1 MQLKP
6 PQIDAHLAKGLAPL
20 YLVAGEEPL
29 LIQETLD
36 AIRAR
41 ARAEGYSE
49 REVLDAERGFEWQRL
64 VDSCASLSLF
74 ASRRIVEVRMAAGP
88 DDAGRKL
95 LQEVAQRPPQDVLL
109 LVVCGALDSR
119 AREAPWYK
127 ALDGAGVS
135 VYAWPVKTGEF
146 PSWLEARC
154 RAAGVALEPDAARL
168 LAERTEGNLLAAAQ
182 DVAKLALLFPGK
194 RVTAEELAQAVA
206 DSARFEAFDL
216 NDRVLDGDAAG
227 AVRSLERLREEG
239 VAPLEVLGALL
250 WTLRQLIKAS
260 LAYARTRDA
269 PSACDTA
276 GIRRFQQSRY
286 IKALP
291 RIRPGEAMGWLRRAA
306 RIDRMVKTGQESAAW
321 EELLTLILAASGAAL
336 RKTR

>member
-6 PQIDAHLAKGLAPL
+6 AQIDAHLAKSLAPL

-36 AIRAR
+36 AIRAK
-41 ARAEGYSE
+41 ARKEGYSE

-119 AREAPWYK
+119 AREAGWYK

-135 VYAWPVKTGEF
+135 VYVWPVKAGEF
-146 PSWLEARC
+146 PAWLEARC
-154 RAAGVALEPDAARL
+154 RAAGVTLEPDALRL

-182 DVAKLALLFPGK
+182 DIAKLALLFPGQ
-194 RVTAEELAQAVA
+194 RVGAEDLAQAVA

-250 WTLRQLIKAS
+250 WALRQLIKTA
-260 LAYARTRDA
+260 LVYARTRDA
-269 PSACDTA
+269 PSACDAA
-276 GIRRFQQSRY
+276 GIRRFQQARY

-291 RIRPGEAMGWLRRAA
+291 RTRPGEALGWLRRAA

-321 EELLTLILAASGAAL
+321 EELLTLILAASGAAF